1 MKPPLSP
8 AAMSERDA
16 DQKAPS
22 VGYIRVSSSEQV
34 QHGYG
39 LTTQRETITQYC
51 LDRDIPLLKIYED
64 GGFSGAEISNR
75 RALQQL
81 LADARDKNKSF
92 KRVLTCRID
101 RIGRNTLHVL
111 TVQYELNRFG
121 VQLHS
126 ISEPHDWQNPTERV
140 FLTLLASV
148 GELDRSIVCQ
158 RLISGRRK
166 VAELNKWPGGRIP
179 FGFSRSEDGR
189 LIPCE
194 SEAQVV
200 SKIMRWR
207 YSRLSFQIIADRL
220 NEMGITTR
228 SKKKW
233 DSSSVSYVSR
243 NPAIRGNFRAFGTV
257 KKNSHEAII
266 R

>member
-1 MKPPLSP
+1 MKPRLSP
-8 AAMSERDA
+8 AAKSERDA

-39 LTTQRETITQYC
+39 LPTQREMITKYC

-64 GGFSGAEISNR
+64 GGYSGAEIANR
-75 RALQQL
+75 PELQQC
-81 LADARDKNKSF
+81 LADARDKYF
-92 KRVLTCRID
+92 KRVLTTRID
-101 RIGRNTLHVL
+101 RVGRNTLHVL
-111 TVQYELNRFG
+111 TVEYELNRFG
-121 VQLHS
+121 IQLHS
-126 ISEPHDWQNPTERV
+126 ISEPHDWRNPTERV

-148 GELDRSIVCQ
+148 GELERSIICQ

-166 VAELNKWPGGRIP
+166 IAELNKWPGGKCP
-179 FGFSRSEDGR
+179 FGFSRNADGR

-194 SEAQVV
+194 SEARVV
-200 SKIMRWR
+200 ANIVKWR
-207 YSRLSFQIIADRL
+207 YSRLSFQTIADRL

-228 SKKKW
+228 FKKEW

-243 NPAIRGNFRAFGTV
+243 NPAIRGSFRAFGTV
-257 KKNSHEAII
+257 QKNSHVSIVQ
-266 R
+266 